1 MNDLYLNVIQLL
13 PKIHR
18 QFMDV
23 VKKDLEGIKIHDINN
38 VQSIML
44 FSIGDTTLSV
54 GDLLYRL

>member
-1 MNDLYLNVIQLL
+1 MDDSYLDVIQLL

-23 VKKDLEGIKIHDINN
+23 VKQDLEGLKINDINN

-44 FSIGDTTLSV
+44 FNICTKHHAIQH
-54 GDLLYRL
+54 R